1 MDIKKILKLVDSDLI
16 RVGEELKKN
25 LQSDVGLIPEVGEH
39 LILSG
44 GKRLRPMLL
53 LMVADLAGYKGDKHI
68 LLAAVVE
75 FIHTATLLHDDVVDN
90 AELRRGKSS
99 ANSLWGNEVSV
110 LVGDFLYSKSFLMAV
125 ECESLKILKVLSDA
139 TTDMAKGMV
148 FELIKT
154 HDIETSEDDYIQVI
168 KDKTAVLIA
177 ATCQVGGILGGLNEE
192 KEHALRD
199 YGMNMGLAFQL
210 MDDTMDY
217 VSNEKDF
224 GKTIGTDLQEGKV
237 TLPVIKALSE
247 CTEEEKLFIKG
258 LLDADSVDKADFDL
272 ALKLINKYA
281 GIEYTVSKA
290 KAYVSRAK
298 NNLDLF
304 ADSAIKDALLEMADY
319 VIERES

>member
-25 LQSDVGLIPEVGEH
+25 LQSNVGLIPEVGEH

-53 LMVADLAGYKGDKHI
+53 LMAADLAEYKGDKHI

-237 TLPVIKALSE
+237 TLPVIRALSE

-258 LLDADSVDKADFDL
+258 LLDADSVDKGDFDQ

-298 NNLDLF
+298 DNLDLF

>member
-53 LMVADLAGYKGDKHI
+53 LMAAELAGYKGDKHI

-168 KDKTAVLIA
+168 KDKTAVLIS
-177 ATCQVGGILGGLNEE
+177 ATCQVCGILGGLDEE

-199 YGMNMGLAFQL
+199 YGMNMGIAFQL
-210 MDDTMDY
+210 MDDSMDY

-224 GKTIGTDLQEGKV
+224 GKTIGTDL
-237 TLPVIKALSE
+237 
-247 CTEEEKLFIKG
+247 
-258 LLDADSVDKADFDL
+258 
-272 ALKLINKYA
+272 
-281 GIEYTVSKA
+281 
-290 KAYVSRAK
+290 
-298 NNLDLF
+298 
-304 ADSAIKDALLEMADY
+304 
-319 VIERES
+319 

>member
-16 RVGEELKKN
+16 RVGGELKRN
-25 LQSDVGLIPEVGEH
+25 LQSDVGLISEVGEH

-53 LMVADLAGYKGDKHI
+53 LMAADLAGYKGDRHI

-125 ECESLKILKVLSDA
+125 ECENLRILKVLSEA

-154 HDIETSEDDYIQVI
+154 HDLETSEDDYIQVI
-168 KDKTAVLIA
+168 KDKTAVLIS
-177 ATCQVGGILGGLNEE
+177 ATCQVGGILGGLDEE

-199 YGMNMGLAFQL
+199 YGMNMGIAFQL
-210 MDDTMDY
+210 MDDSMDY

-247 CTEEEKLFIKG
+247 CTDEERLTLKG
-258 LLDADSVDKADFDL
+258 LLDSDSVNKSDFDL
-272 ALKLINKYA
+272 ALELINKYA

-290 KAYVSRAK
+290 KDYVSRAK
-298 NNLDLF
+298 DSLDLF

-319 VIERES
+319 VIERDS

>member
-25 LQSDVGLIPEVGEH
+25 LQSDVGLIPEVGQH

-53 LMVADLAGYKGDKHI
+53 LMAADLAGYKGDKHI

-90 AELRRGKSS
+90 AELRRGRSS

-177 ATCQVGGILGGLNEE
+177 ATCQVGGILGGVDEE

-247 CTEEEKLFIKG
+247 CAEEEKLFIKG

-304 ADSAIKDALLEMADY
+304 AGSTIKDALLEMADY

>member
-1 MDIKKILKLVDSDLI
+1 MDIKKILKLIDSDLI
-16 RVGEELKKN
+16 RVGEELQKN

-53 LMVADLAGYKGDKHI
+53 LMAADLAGYKGDKHI

-125 ECESLKILKVLSDA
+125 ECESLKVLKVLSDA
-139 TTDMAKGMV
+139 TTEMAKGMV

-168 KDKTAVLIA
+168 KDKTAVLIS
-177 ATCQVGGILGGLNEE
+177 ATCQVGGILGGLDEE
-192 KEHALRD
+192 KEYALRD
-199 YGMNMGLAFQL
+199 YGMNMGIAFQL
-210 MDDTMDY
+210 MDDSMDY

-224 GKTIGTDLQEGKV
+224 GKTIGIDLQEGKV
-237 TLPVIKALSE
+237 TLPVIKALNE
-247 CTEEEKLFIKG
+247 CTEEERLSLKG
-258 LLDADSVDKADFDL
+258 LLNSDLIDKSDFDL

-298 NNLDLF
+298 NSLDLF

>member
-25 LQSDVGLIPEVGEH
+25 LQSNVGLIPEVGEH

-90 AELRRGKSS
+90 AELRRGRSS

-177 ATCQVGGILGGLNEE
+177 ATCQVGGILGGVDEE
-192 KEHALRD
+192 RENALRD

-247 CTEEEKLFIKG
+247 CTGEEKLFIKG

-304 ADSAIKDALLEMADY
+304 ADSTIKDALLEMADY